1 MASARPART
10 GFSPLD
16 EELELL
22 PGSLTPRLQESLVR
36 LSTWIPSF
44 AKAMAELAHFT
55 QVDVSR
61 ATANR
66 ITTAAGAAAVA
77 VQTAAVERI
86 TQDYPLPAATP
97 DTLLVSADGA
107 MVPLQGGAW
116 AEVKTLAI
124 GEVAPPVLEE
134 GTAVVQTHNLS
145 YFSRLTDSTTFA
157 HLALGEIQRRGVE
170 RARRV
175 AAVMDGAVWLQGFV
189 DLHCPEAVRIL
200 DFPHAVGY
208 LHAIGETAGPDG
220 RLLSAAQVSQLA
232 HALKHDGPTEVLATV
247 RAQVTA
253 HPELPDLATSLAYL
267 ETRTAQLQ
275 YPQFQAEGL
284 PIGSGSVESA
294 HTVVVEARLKGAGMR
309 WARANVNPMLALRNA
324 VCNDRWAEVWGQI
337 EAEQRRQGVARRQAR
352 RQQRRAGPSPRAPVA
367 AEPVA
372 PEPALSA
379 GPALALPP
387 VPVLPLAPPDVA
399 APQRPAAALGPGG
412 AAGAGDRLPDAPTPW
427 RPAADHPWRRPW
439 SRRRQ
444 MEEVVTA

>member
-1 MASARPART
+1 MAGATSPLNAAMASARPART

-16 EELELL
+16 EELALL

-157 HLALGEIQRRGVE
+157 HLALGEIQRRDVE

-232 HALKHDGPTEVLATV
+232 HDLKHDGPPEVLATV
-247 RAQVTA
+247 RAGHRAPGAARSGDVPGLLGDAHGAVTVSPVPSRGVA
-253 HPELPDLATSLAYL
+253 
-267 ETRTAQLQ
+267 
-275 YPQFQAEGL
+275 
-284 PIGSGSVESA
+284 
-294 HTVVVEARLKGAGMR
+294 
-309 WARANVNPMLALRNA
+309 
-324 VCNDRWAEVWGQI
+324 DRQW
-337 EAEQRRQGVARRQAR
+337 QRRKCAYG
-352 RQQRRAGPSPRAPVA
+352 G
-367 AEPVA
+367 
-372 PEPALSA
+372 
-379 GPALALPP
+379 G
-387 VPVLPLAPPDVA
+387 
-399 APQRPAAALGPGG
+399 GG
-412 AAGAGDRLPDAPTPW
+412 AAEGGGHALGACQRQPDVGVAQ
-427 RPAADHPWRRPW
+427 RGL
-439 SRRRQ
+439 
-444 MEEVVTA
+444 